1 MDENVYI
8 IILSLCDKFIYLRRD
23 EWIETAN
30 YRENNFF
37 RRINR
42 PRSFPYFPVCE
53 TSEEHESP
61 LRGCQAVGKHHLT
74 VRFLPPPPRVS
85 FLDDA
90 IMQFVTEESIGIEW
104 SGEVIVAPP
113 STAHRRAETRIPANG
128 GPLSVINRPVFA
140 ARRGEE

>member
-1 MDENVYI
+1 MNLRCAVVKRLANI
-8 IILSLCDKFIYLRRD
+8 ISRFD
-23 EWIETAN
+23 
-30 YRENNFF
+30 
-37 RRINR
+37 
-42 PRSFPYFPVCE
+42 S
-53 TSEEHESP
+53 SP
-61 LRGCQAVGKHHLT
+61 
-74 VRFLPPPPRVS
+74 PSRVS